1 MTEQAGHGIA
11 ELLAAL
17 EADADEELARLDDE
31 TRREVQALLDLA
43 RADAARLERD
53 PVSSQEGALQAEA
66 ARRRA
71 AARLDA
77 NRMLREA
84 REQSLQEGLVGLRAR
99 LASFRDEEA
108 YPQVLGT
115 LLREAREAL
124 PDAKRVLV
132 DPRDAEL
139 AGRLADGLAL
149 EHVLEVW
156 GGVVLESDDGRLV
169 RNTLEER
176 LTNAEPAL
184 RVELARI
191 AEEVLQ

>member
-43 RADAARLERD
+43 RADAVRLERE
-53 PVSSQEGALQAEA
+53 PVSSQESELQAEA
-66 ARRRA
+66 ARRRS
-71 AARLDA
+71 AARLDSG
-77 NRMLREA
+77 RMLREA
-84 REQSLQEGLVGLRAR
+84 CEQSLQEALAGLRAR

-108 YPQVLGT
+108 YPKVLGT

-124 PDAKRVLV
+124 PVAARVLV

-139 AGRLADGLAL
+139 ARRLADGLAL
-149 EHVLEVW
+149 EPVLEVW

-191 AEEVLQ
+191 AEEMLQ

>member
-53 PVSSQEGALQAEA
+53 PVSAQEGALQAEA

-84 REQSLQEGLVGLRAR
+84 REQSLQEGLAGLRAR
-99 LASFRDEEA
+99 LASFRDEEV
-108 YPQVLGT
+108 YPKVLGT

-124 PDAKRVLV
+124 PVAARVLV

-139 AGRLADGLAL
+139 ARRLADGLAL
-149 EHVLEVW
+149 EPVLEVW